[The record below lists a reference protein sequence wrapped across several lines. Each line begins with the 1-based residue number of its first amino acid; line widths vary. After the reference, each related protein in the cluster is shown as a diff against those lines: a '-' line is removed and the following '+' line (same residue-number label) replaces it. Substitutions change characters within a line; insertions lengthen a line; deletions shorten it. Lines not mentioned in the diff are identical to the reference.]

1 MQRGLHW
8 DHLLLQNIHIDTY
21 SYTQF
26 NGRKS
31 QFWTRSGTQRAILLK
46 ESIHI
51 CSTQA
56 LECFNG
62 GPDLLSCWLTML
74 KACERTPLAE
84 SDLALPVMSMD
95 GNRVLKYVSCS
106 HQSVIPLK
114 KARASRQMSDNSNLH
129 WLQRSLIAAS
139 DHMIFN

>member
-8 DHLLLQNIHIDTY
+8 DQLLLQNIHIDT
-21 SYTQF
+21 YTQF

-62 GPDLLSCWLTML
+62 GPSWSVVML
-74 KACERTPLAE
+74 AHDAE
-84 SDLALPVMSMD
+84 SV
-95 GNRVLKYVSCS
+95 RVKTPWQNQIWPF
-106 HQSVIPLK
+106 QSWVWMVIVYLNTYHFHTSQLCPWRRLEHPDK
-114 KARASRQMSDNSNLH
+114 MSDNSNLH